1 MMRAIEAMRDF
12 GKEYLLSDSDTD
24 ELEKQLSD
32 NTVVGGIAWR
42 QLKHKLKDVSFD
54 KKDLMKML
62 TDAEKDTLNQLE
74 QL

>member
-24 ELEKQLSD
+24 EAEKQLSD